1 MCWLA
6 AGAAIRARTGGRV
19 AGIQAVG
26 GGVDGVY
33 LTGVLGVKTTVRGA
47 FRTETRGP
55 NSCMRI
61 LRLREVEA
69 LVPCHRAS

>member
-1 MCWLA
+1 MCGLA
-6 AGAAIRARTGGRV
+6 AGAAVRARTGGRG

-33 LTGVLGVKTTVRGA
+33 LTGVFRGENHSSRS
-47 FRTETRGP
+47 FRTETCSP

-61 LRLREVEA
+61 LRLREVKA

>member
-1 MCWLA
+1 M
-6 AGAAIRARTGGRV
+6 

-69 LVPCHRAS
+69 LVSCRRAS